1 MFVYPLTFVLC
12 SGNEQPAMDYAYNV
26 RRTAAPCRLHSDRR
40 GQRVSAAPRRRR
52 DRPVLRALRRQGD
65 ASRGDVGRVRRAR
78 QGGQDPDLTM
88 RWDNYQAPPRRVT
101 FRTPYDECGRK
112 TTRLPFPADDP
123 PSFSGRRPAF
133 LFRQRKRETTHRVGR
148 GKAPSSIYAP
158 KSVRDFHGSI
168 FHMKVDFLWMA
179 IPFSFICMKLSYER
193 KQ

>member
-112 TTRLPFPADDP
+112 TTRLPFPAAKMGNDA
-123 PSFSGRRPAF
+123 SSRT
-133 LFRQRKRETTHRVGR
+133 RQSTLKHTC
-148 GKAPSSIYAP
+148 AQ
-158 KSVRDFHGSI
+158 VRQGLPRLH
-168 FHMKVDFLWMA
+168 
-179 IPFSFICMKLSYER
+179 LSYESR
-193 KQ
+193 FLMDGHTVFFHMYETLI